1 MSGMPPGT
9 QGLVLPQAPAHFL
22 VVSFCLVNSVNL
34 DVYLN
39 DPRLFP
45 GYSGG
50 ETDSLQVISVLG
62 GRQLGRG
69 VTRQA
74 GVPCEKWGNLD
85 PRPSSASLSRARCA
99 DGGAPS
105 FEQMSQ

>member
-9 QGLVLPQAPAHFL
+9 QALVYTAHFL
-22 VVSFCLVNSVNL
+22 VVSFYLVNSVNSY
-34 DVYLN
+34 VYLN

-50 ETDSLQVISVLG
+50 ETDHLQVISMLG
-62 GRQLGRG
+62 GRQLGCG

-74 GVPCEKWGNLD
+74 GVPREKWGNLD
-85 PRPSSASLSRARCA
+85 PRPSSASLSRTRCA

-105 FEQMSQ
+105 SEQMSQ

>member
-22 VVSFCLVNSVNL
+22 VVSFYLVNSVNL

-50 ETDSLQVISVLG
+50 ETDSLC
-62 GRQLGRG
+62 GRQLGGG

-74 GVPCEKWGNLD
+74 EVSCEKWGNFD

-105 FEQMSQ
+105 FEQMSQWR